1 MPFKSTL
8 SKVSVLVFFAICCW
22 SSTSRAQQKYTSL
35 QFKIDSLTDIGLPKS
50 ALNLVDKLETMARAD
65 NNAPQQIKAVIYRMT
80 FQSYLQEDAL
90 VAIINRLKLDI
101 VKAEYPV
108 KPVLQS
114 LLAQIYWNYYQQNR
128 YRTTQRSKL
137 QVLDTDFT
145 KWDLPSIISQTAKL
159 YALSLQ
165 NAAQAQQTPVGIL
178 NGVLQGDSS
187 TRYLRPT
194 FYDLLLQR
202 ALTFFLSP
210 EADMTKP
217 KLPFSLNNP
226 AFYGDSR
233 SFTQLDIKT
242 TDTAS
247 NFYKGLKYLQQAT
260 SFHLTQ
266 NNKEALANLDLQRL
280 EFLHQ
285 QAYEFDT
292 DSLYLVGLQKVAM
305 QFSDKPISADAL
317 VLIGQFYQGQ
327 DSLVKARQVL
337 MQAKIAFP
345 NSKGGS
351 NAAILLS
358 QIEQKEL
365 SATVEDVN
373 VPNKPILGLIK
384 YKNVSSAIIKIYKLS
399 STQLENFENLIPLPK
414 VNNNISTG
422 YIDSLEI
429 RNHKLEILQL
439 KYLKKL
445 TPVQT
450 NHLNWNEPDDYVNH
464 SFEFKINELP
474 FGNYVL
480 LLNDSTNAT
489 IVNVDFMKFKVS
501 NLSFNARINPD
512 DNIEV
517 RVMNRESGL
526 PLENVKIDIKGSIY
540 RYNTNKGINVEKELK
555 GITDKNGKFFSD
567 SLTGVGNYKIKMVLG
582 KDTLSKENNFV
593 NGYIDNKVEDEDPI
607 DKTILFTDRQI
618 YRPGQ
623 TVYFKGIQLQTFK
636 GKSKII
642 VDTLMDVVLTD
653 ANNKE
658 VSTLK
663 LKTNQFGSFAGIIVL
678 PKTTLNG
685 EFTLSTK
692 DGEINLQ
699 VEEYKRPTFKIE
711 FLPIIETYKLNDS
724 VTIKGKVNT
733 FSGYGLSGARVAYRI
748 TRTQLYEY
756 GHGRRFDYRLYN
768 RSVEIKTDTVKT
780 NANGEF
786 LVKFK
791 AIPGISNL
799 GKYNFQIN
807 ADITDESGETH
818 AGETSV
824 AISNHNILIVNY
836 LPENIFVND
845 AIKTSI
851 GIQNLN
857 NQPQKGTITVD
868 VYSLKNPA
876 RLFKTRLWPEP
887 DQFLISAEDYK
898 NDFPDYAY
906 KGEDKFSNWQIINKV
921 LGINQTIEADKPN
934 ILNLEALK
942 MQPSGL
948 YKITINAKDEL
959 GDTVSEEKFV
969 NLINMP
975 SIPVK
980 TVNWVIPQTNEV
992 SAGKNAEFLV
1002 GNGQEINVMM
1012 EIYHSSKIISSKWM
1026 SIGKV
1031 QQLIK
1036 IPIADTDKEVA
1047 VQFMMV
1053 YHNRFYSSY
1062 QKIYITKPKSNLDI
1076 KFLTFHNKLQPGQKE
1091 EWKLQIGN
1099 KSQEKSTTE
1108 MLATL
1113 YDASLDEITEPAN
1126 WNDVLVDKKGFN
1138 INYFQWEMY
1147 GFILNTWVNI
1157 PYYKN
1162 DGVIFSY
1169 PDYEQLDLFGCNY
1182 YGGYNPLYNNYKERI
1197 KRKLNDAELN
1207 RSLQEEYRMKAT
1219 LIKDGYD
1226 IVGKIIDKDN
1236 KERIPGVSVKI
1247 KGMKLGTMTNAN
1259 GYFKLKVPIGA
1270 TLVISFFGYESTE
1283 IITNKAEELN
1293 IGLKPSSRS
1302 LGEVVVAYGVQ
1313 AKRDVTGA
1321 VQKVAIRGIA
1331 DTNLIF
1337 KSVDVDVL
1345 KNANLSG
1352 IYGSVTG
1359 PIMKELEVADPG
1371 FKNKKEQPI
1380 IPRTNFAETAFFYP
1394 QLQTN
1399 EKGEVLLNFT
1409 MPEALTRWKFRGFA
1423 HTKDLQT
1430 GYIENTIVTQK
1441 QLSITANTPR
1451 FLREGDTITI
1461 SARLANLA
1469 DSGLKGTVQIKLFN
1483 ASNMRPV
1490 SLLINGADSLQSF
1503 NIASNTNQ
1511 AVSFRIAV
1519 PAGLEALT
1527 YRLTAD
1533 GGQFT
1538 DGEENTLPVLPNSTL
1553 VTESMPML
1561 IRAGQT
1567 RSFAFNRLLNQSS
1580 NTLKNKTLTLEYT
1593 QNPAWYAVQALPY
1606 MMEFPYECSEQVF
1619 SRYFANR
1626 LATNI
1631 VSKMPAIKR
1640 VFDLW
1645 KTANSTKL
1653 LSNLEKN
1660 TELKST
1666 LIEETPW
1673 LNDAISESEQKKR
1686 IALLF
1691 DLNKMGDELKLNLE
1705 KLQKRQLANG
1715 GFAWF
1720 GGEDADR
1727 FITQHITE
1735 GIGELYHVG
1744 IANNDSTLKKM
1755 ATNAIKYLDNQL
1767 LADEAHRVKNKQAK
1781 YFGDLEIHTWY
1792 TRSFFMNIPLSSA
1805 MQKLRVDYLKWAT
1818 ANWTN
1823 RNVYEQGLIALTMLR
1838 YNKPLVTVQ
1847 IEKSLLETA
1856 QHSVELGMY
1865 WAKNLQGYSWYQSPI
1880 ETQSLLIALFTE
1892 TGGNAKAVDE
1902 MKIWLLRN
1910 KQTNNWKT
1918 TKATAEACYALLLKG
1933 SDLLVDAGKSTIK
1946 VDAKPLE
1953 QLKPD
1958 VKLDA
1963 GTGYFKTTWVDE
1975 QIKPSYGKVE
1985 ITNKGKTPSWGA
1997 LHWQYLE
2004 KLDKITSAET
2014 NIRLERKYYIQQQTD
2029 NGLVLTA
2036 VDAQHPAKIGD
2047 LLKVVINLKADRD
2060 FEYVQ
2065 LKDMRPSG
2073 TEPVEALSSYKYQD
2087 GLYYY
2092 QVSKD
2097 VATNFFISNL
2107 NKGSYVFEYQLRVVQ
2122 PGNFSTGIT
2131 TIQCMYA
2138 PEYNAHSNGERM
2150 IIKP

>member
-128 YRTTQRSKL
+128 YRTTQRGKL

-145 KWDLPSIISQTAKL
+145 KWDTQSIFSQTAKL
-159 YALSLQ
+159 YTLSLQ
-165 NAAQAQQTPVGIL
+165 NAAQAQQTPMGVL

-210 EADMTKP
+210 ESDMTKP

-233 SFTQLDIKT
+233 SFAQLDLKT

-260 SFHLTQ
+260 SFHLGQ

-280 EFLHQ
+280 QFLHEEG
-285 QAYEFDT
+285 YEFDN
-292 DSLYLVGLQKVAM
+292 DSLYLAGLQKVAM

-317 VLIGQFYQGQ
+317 VLIGQFYQSQ

-365 SATVEDVN
+365 SAMVEDVN

-429 RNHKLEILQL
+429 RNRKLRILQL
-439 KYLKKL
+439 EYLCNQIPIQSNL
-445 TPVQT
+445 F
-450 NHLNWNEPDDYVNH
+450 NWNNLGDYKSH
-464 SFEFKINELP
+464 SFEFKINKLP
-474 FGNYVL
+474 LGNYIL
-480 LLNDSTNAT
+480 LLTDSSNKD
-489 IVNVDFMKFKVS
+489 NKKVDFVKFEVS
-501 NLSFNARINPD
+501 NLAFNARINPG
-512 DNIEV
+512 NNVEV

-526 PLENVKIDIKGSIY
+526 PLSKVKLTIIGDIQRFEGATFNGNFVKSKIY
-540 RYNTNKGINVEKELK
+540 GA
-555 GITDKNGKFFSD
+555 TDENGKFITD
-567 SLTGVGNYKIKMVLG
+567 SLINWHNYDFLLTLHG
-582 KDTLSKENNFV
+582 DTLFKERHYIQGVV
-593 NGYIDNKVEDEDPI
+593 NRAEDEEDPS

-824 AISNHNILIVNY
+824 AISNQNILIVNY

-845 AIKTSI
+845 ALKTSI

-887 DQFLISAEDYK
+887 DQFLISAEDFK

-921 LGINQTIEADKPN
+921 LAINQTIEADRPN

-942 MQPSGL
+942 LQPSGL
-948 YKITINAKDEL
+948 YKIIIKAKNEL
-959 GDTVSEEKFV
+959 GDTISEQKFV
-969 NLINMP
+969 NLINKP
-975 SIPVK
+975 SIPSK
-980 TVNWVIPQTNEV
+980 TEDWVIFQKIQV
-992 SAGKNAEFLV
+992 SAGENAEFLV
-1002 GNGQEINVMM
+1002 GNGENINVLM
-1012 EIYHSSKIISSKWM
+1012 ELYHSSKLISSKWI
-1026 SIGKV
+1026 SIDKV

-1036 IPIADTDKEVA
+1036 IPVTDTDKEVA

-1053 YHNRFYSSY
+1053 YNNRFYSSY

-1091 EWKLQIGN
+1091 EWKLQMGN
-1099 KSQEKSTTE
+1099 KSQEKSATE

-1126 WNDVLVDKKGFN
+1126 WNDVLADKKKGIN

-1147 GFILNTWVNI
+1147 GFIVNAWVNI

-1162 DGVIFSY
+1162 YDIIFSH
-1169 PDYEQLDLFGCNY
+1169 PDYEQLDLFGYNY

-1197 KRKLNDAELN
+1197 KRKINDAELN
-1207 RSLQEEYRMKAT
+1207 RRLQAEYRMKAV
-1219 LIKDGYD
+1219 LIKEGYD
-1226 IVGKIIDKDN
+1226 IVGKVIDKDD
-1236 KERIPGVSVKI
+1236 KGSIPGVSVKI
-1247 KGMKLGTMTNAN
+1247 KGMKLETMTNAN

-1270 TLVISFFGYESTE
+1270 TLVISFIGYESTE

-1293 IGLKPSSRS
+1293 IGLKPSSTA
-1302 LGEVVVAYGVQ
+1302 LGEVVVGYRSQ
-1313 AKRDVTGA
+1313 FKRDLSSSSDKLIMREITIPHEKSSLNG
-1321 VQKVAIRGIA
+1321 VAIN
-1331 DTNLIF
+1331 DTP
-1337 KSVDVDVL
+1337 
-1345 KNANLSG
+1345 
-1352 IYGSVTG
+1352 
-1359 PIMKELEVADPG
+1359 PIVRELEVADPG

-1399 EKGEVLLNFT
+1399 EKEEVLINFT

-1430 GYIENTIVTQK
+1430 GYIENTIITQK
-1441 QLSITANTPR
+1441 QLSITAITPR
-1451 FLREGDTITI
+1451 FLMEGDTITI

-1483 ASNMRPV
+1483 ALNMQPV
-1490 SLLINGADSLQSF
+1490 SLLINRADSLQSF

-1561 IRAGQT
+1561 VRAGQT
-1567 RSFAFNRLLNQSS
+1567 RSFAFSRLLNQNS

-1619 SRYFANR
+1619 SRYFANS

-1645 KTANSTKL
+1645 KNANSTEL

-1673 LNDAISESEQKKR
+1673 LNDAIGEREQKKR

-1705 KLQKRQLANG
+1705 KLQKRQLPNG

-1767 LADEAHRVKNKQAK
+1767 LADEAHGVKNKQAK
-1781 YFGDLEIHTWY
+1781 YFGDLEIHAWY
-1792 TRSFFMNIPLSSA
+1792 TRSFFMNIQLSSA
-1805 MQKLRVDYLKWAT
+1805 MQKLRVDYLKWAI

-1838 YNKPLVTVQ
+1838 YNKPLVTDQ

-1856 QHSVELGMY
+1856 QHSDELGMY
-1865 WAKNLQGYSWYQSPI
+1865 WAQNLQGYSWYQSPI

-1892 TGGNAKAVDE
+1892 TGGNAKEVDE

-1910 KQTNNWKT
+1910 KQNNNWKT

-1933 SDLLVDAGKSTIK
+1933 SDLLADAGKSTIK
-1946 VDAKPLE
+1946 LDAKPLE

-1958 VKLDA
+1958 VKQDA

-2004 KLDKITSAET
+2004 NLDKITTAET

>member
-1 MPFKSTL
+1 
-8 SKVSVLVFFAICCW
+8 
-22 SSTSRAQQKYTSL
+22 
-35 QFKIDSLTDIGLPKS
+35 
-50 ALNLVDKLETMARAD
+50 
-65 NNAPQQIKAVIYRMT
+65 
-80 FQSYLQEDAL
+80 
-90 VAIINRLKLDI
+90 
-101 VKAEYPV
+101 
-108 KPVLQS
+108 
-114 LLAQIYWNYYQQNR
+114 
-128 YRTTQRSKL
+128 
-137 QVLDTDFT
+137 
-145 KWDLPSIISQTAKL
+145 
-159 YALSLQ
+159 
-165 NAAQAQQTPVGIL
+165 
-178 NGVLQGDSS
+178 
-187 TRYLRPT
+187 
-194 FYDLLLQR
+194 
-202 ALTFFLSP
+202 
-210 EADMTKP
+210 
-217 KLPFSLNNP
+217 
-226 AFYGDSR
+226 
-233 SFTQLDIKT
+233 
-242 TDTAS
+242 
-247 NFYKGLKYLQQAT
+247 
-260 SFHLTQ
+260 
-266 NNKEALANLDLQRL
+266 
-280 EFLHQ
+280 
-285 QAYEFDT
+285 
-292 DSLYLVGLQKVAM
+292 
-305 QFSDKPISADAL
+305 
-317 VLIGQFYQGQ
+317 
-327 DSLVKARQVL
+327 
-337 MQAKIAFP
+337 
-345 NSKGGS
+345 
-351 NAAILLS
+351 
-358 QIEQKEL
+358 
-365 SATVEDVN
+365 
-373 VPNKPILGLIK
+373 
-384 YKNVSSAIIKIYKLS
+384 
-399 STQLENFENLIPLPK
+399 
-414 VNNNISTG
+414 
-422 YIDSLEI
+422 
-429 RNHKLEILQL
+429 
-439 KYLKKL
+439 
-445 TPVQT
+445 
-450 NHLNWNEPDDYVNH
+450 
-464 SFEFKINELP
+464 
-474 FGNYVL
+474 
-480 LLNDSTNAT
+480 
-489 IVNVDFMKFKVS
+489 
-501 NLSFNARINPD
+501 
-512 DNIEV
+512 
-517 RVMNRESGL
+517 
-526 PLENVKIDIKGSIY
+526 
-540 RYNTNKGINVEKELK
+540 
-555 GITDKNGKFFSD
+555 
-567 SLTGVGNYKIKMVLG
+567 
-582 KDTLSKENNFV
+582 
-593 NGYIDNKVEDEDPI
+593 
-607 DKTILFTDRQI
+607 
-618 YRPGQ
+618 
-623 TVYFKGIQLQTFK
+623 
-636 GKSKII
+636 
-642 VDTLMDVVLTD
+642 
-653 ANNKE
+653 
-658 VSTLK
+658 
-663 LKTNQFGSFAGIIVL
+663 
-678 PKTTLNG
+678 
-685 EFTLSTK
+685 
-692 DGEINLQ
+692 
-699 VEEYKRPTFKIE
+699 
-711 FLPIIETYKLNDS
+711 
-724 VTIKGKVNT
+724 
-733 FSGYGLSGARVAYRI
+733 
-748 TRTQLYEY
+748 
-756 GHGRRFDYRLYN
+756 
-768 RSVEIKTDTVKT
+768 
-780 NANGEF
+780 
-786 LVKFK
+786 
-791 AIPGISNL
+791 
-799 GKYNFQIN
+799 
-807 ADITDESGETH
+807 
-818 AGETSV
+818 
-824 AISNHNILIVNY
+824 
-836 LPENIFVND
+836 
-845 AIKTSI
+845 
-851 GIQNLN
+851 
-857 NQPQKGTITVD
+857 
-868 VYSLKNPA
+868 
-876 RLFKTRLWPEP
+876 
-887 DQFLISAEDYK
+887 
-898 NDFPDYAY
+898 
-906 KGEDKFSNWQIINKV
+906 
-921 LGINQTIEADKPN
+921 
-934 ILNLEALK
+934 
-942 MQPSGL
+942 
-948 YKITINAKDEL
+948 
-959 GDTVSEEKFV
+959 
-969 NLINMP
+969 
-975 SIPVK
+975 
-980 TVNWVIPQTNEV
+980 
-992 SAGKNAEFLV
+992 
-1002 GNGQEINVMM
+1002 
-1012 EIYHSSKIISSKWM
+1012 
-1026 SIGKV
+1026 
-1031 QQLIK
+1031 
-1036 IPIADTDKEVA
+1036 
-1047 VQFMMV
+1047 
-1053 YHNRFYSSY
+1053 
-1062 QKIYITKPKSNLDI
+1062 
-1076 KFLTFHNKLQPGQKE
+1076 
-1091 EWKLQIGN
+1091 
-1099 KSQEKSTTE
+1099 
-1108 MLATL
+1108 
-1113 YDASLDEITEPAN
+1113 
-1126 WNDVLVDKKGFN
+1126 
-1138 INYFQWEMY
+1138 
-1147 GFILNTWVNI
+1147 
-1157 PYYKN
+1157 
-1162 DGVIFSY
+1162 
-1169 PDYEQLDLFGCNY
+1169 
-1182 YGGYNPLYNNYKERI
+1182 
-1197 KRKLNDAELN
+1197 
-1207 RSLQEEYRMKAT
+1207 
-1219 LIKDGYD
+1219 
-1226 IVGKIIDKDN
+1226 
-1236 KERIPGVSVKI
+1236 
-1247 KGMKLGTMTNAN
+1247 
-1259 GYFKLKVPIGA
+1259 
-1270 TLVISFFGYESTE
+1270 
-1283 IITNKAEELN
+1283 
-1293 IGLKPSSRS
+1293 
-1302 LGEVVVAYGVQ
+1302 
-1313 AKRDVTGA
+1313 
-1321 VQKVAIRGIA
+1321 
-1331 DTNLIF
+1331 
-1337 KSVDVDVL
+1337 
-1345 KNANLSG
+1345 
-1352 IYGSVTG
+1352 
-1359 PIMKELEVADPG
+1359 
-1371 FKNKKEQPI
+1371 
-1380 IPRTNFAETAFFYP
+1380 
-1394 QLQTN
+1394 
-1399 EKGEVLLNFT
+1399 